1 VNSVAID
8 NITIPQGVRHIV
20 GDVSVSGISAL
31 ASFTASGLQSISGT
45 LDLFNLNTLQTLTL
59 PNLVSVGSIN
69 FTLLPQLQS
78 MNLGIN
84 EAENVSILFTGLNYL
99 DGISLSSVN
108 DFGVSMSFSS
118 SI

>member
-8 NITIPQGVRHIV
+8 NITIPQAVQHII
-20 GDVSVSGISAL
+20 GDVSVSGIPVL
-31 ASFTASGLQSISGT
+31 ASFAASGLQSISGT
-45 LDLFNLNTLQTLTL
+45 FDLFDLSTLQTLTI
-59 PNLVSVGSIN
+59 PNLISVGSIN
-69 FTLLPQLQS
+69 FTLLPLLQT

-84 EAENVSILFTGLNYL
+84 EAKNVSIMFTGLSYL

-108 DFGVSMSFSS
+108 DLGVSMSFSS